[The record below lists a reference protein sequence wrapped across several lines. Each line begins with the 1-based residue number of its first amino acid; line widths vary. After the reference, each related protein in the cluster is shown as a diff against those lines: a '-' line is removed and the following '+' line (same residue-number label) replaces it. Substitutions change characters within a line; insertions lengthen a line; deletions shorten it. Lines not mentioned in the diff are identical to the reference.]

1 MRAALF
7 TPRLIVSGLA
17 LLAIACTTDYQLGKD
32 DPLFGDPNALANQRP
47 PGASNDTSTKGGTG
61 VGPACVRAGGM
72 LAPMTM
78 CNVSLKDG
86 VLSEFGK
93 AGCASTA
100 CHGGT
105 TPLYEPRIEPGDGPA
120 MWEEWQK
127 FTLSNGKPYTNPC
140 STQVGDSTIAC
151 NVNGTAPCGSLMP
164 KGMTGLPP
172 NIVQLVETWVK
183 CGAPNN

>member
-1 MRAALF
+1 MSATRIGFTVAA
-7 TPRLIVSGLA
+7 GA
-17 LLAIACTTDYQLGKD
+17 LVAIACTTDYQLGKD
-32 DPLFGDPNALANQRP
+32 DPAFGDPNALAGQRP
-47 PGASNDTSTKGGTG
+47 PGASSENGSSGGS
-61 VGPACVRAGGM
+61 VGAACVKAGGK
-72 LAPMTM
+72 LVEAGT

-86 VLSEFGK
+86 VLNEFGK

-127 FTLSNGKPYTNPC
+127 FTLSNGKPYINPC
-140 STQVGDSTIAC
+140 STTPADSTIAC
-151 NVNGTAPCGSLMP
+151 NVNGGTPCGSLMP
-164 KGMTGLPP
+164 KGTTGLTP
-172 NIVQLVETWVK
+172 NIVQLIETWVA